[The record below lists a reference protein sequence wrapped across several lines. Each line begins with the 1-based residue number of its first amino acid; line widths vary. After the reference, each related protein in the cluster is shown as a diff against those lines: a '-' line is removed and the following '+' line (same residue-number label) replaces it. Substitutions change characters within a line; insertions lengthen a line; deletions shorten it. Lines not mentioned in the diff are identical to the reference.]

1 MSKEHLAM
9 PADVS
14 PAVRPTVPPRRTA
27 LLGLLALAGVGGL
40 GGCASWRES
49 FGHWRASLGQPAL
62 PAEQQRELDRLYA
75 LGARALLRDDVD
87 AAIVAWRAHVALA
100 PLHQARARQLRG
112 YLTLLDREAARRF
125 ARQAAARERSGAF
138 SATDRLH
145 VALFPLQNQGPAG
158 AVTSGVAFNRALMAM
173 ITTDLSRVP
182 GVTVL
187 EREKVDRLLDELKL
201 AASGLVEPA
210 TLAAPARLLGAGT
223 VIAGAV
229 YNEPGP
235 QGPGSG
241 AYRIN
246 SAVTD
251 VARGRVLGVQEARG
265 RQAEFFTMQK
275 EVVYAILESLD
286 IRDLPPAVRRIHTRS
301 WEAYAR
307 FAAGLQLLADNR
319 LADARQA
326 FAQALAIDPEFLLA
340 EEAALSVPER
350 LASLDEIKAS
360 VRGVS

>member
-1 MSKEHLAM
+1 MIM
-9 PADVS
+9 
-14 PAVRPTVPPRRTA
+14 RRGDQ
-27 LLGLLALAGVGGL
+27 LL
-40 GGCASWRES
+40 
-49 FGHWRASLGQPAL
+49 L
-62 PAEQQRELDRLYA
+62 PAN
-75 LGARALLRDDVD
+75 
-87 AAIVAWRAHVALA
+87 
-100 PLHQARARQLRG
+100 PLFIG
-112 YLTLLDREAARRF
+112 LTLLDREAARRF

-158 AVTSGVAFNRALMAM
+158 AVTGGVAFNRALMAM

-275 EVVYAILESLD
+275 QVVYAILESLD

-307 FAAGLQLLADNR
+307 FAAGLQLLADDR

-326 FAQALAIDPEFLLA
+326 FAQALAIDPQFLLA
-340 EEAALSVPER
+340 EEAALGVPER
-350 LASLDEIKAS
+350 LATLDEIKAS